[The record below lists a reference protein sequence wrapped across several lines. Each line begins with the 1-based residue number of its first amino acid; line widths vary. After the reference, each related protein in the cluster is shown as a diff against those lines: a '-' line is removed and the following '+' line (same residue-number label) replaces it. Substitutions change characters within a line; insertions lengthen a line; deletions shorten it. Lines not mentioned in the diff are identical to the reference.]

1 MRGLRESWNAMEGW
15 MLGAHVR
22 NTIEADER
30 ASDQRMRMKRSE
42 VTTLLAY
49 FVALLVSYA
58 WLPHLAGTAARVAV
72 ALLPMPP
79 IVLLVALSVRRVLLL
94 DELER
99 RIELVAL
106 AVVAT
111 TAWLGLV
118 TCWLLQRAGMPV
130 PSALLG
136 FCGLGALYGFA
147 RRRARRHYA

>member
-1 MRGLRESWNAMEGW
+1 MLGLRESWNAMEGW
-15 MLGAHVR
+15 MLGVRVR

-42 VTTLLAY
+42 ATTLLAY
-49 FVALLVSYA
+49 FIALLVSYA
-58 WLPHLAGTAARVAV
+58 WLPHLAGTAGRVAV
-72 ALLPMPP
+72 ALLPLPP

-118 TCWLLQRAGMPV
+118 TCWLLQRAGMPA

-136 FCGLGALYGFA
+136 FCGLGVLYGFA